1 MSTTL
6 FIGFARMECTVQQV
20 KKSFLI
26 VLGEEIESIVEK
38 IKTTKNGKHKT
49 FIINFKENTTALQ
62 KLMDRI
68 KFENCIK
75 LAYDLRWD
83 RKLHKQVEVYW
94 KVFIYQQLNKSGFV
108 PRIMDASYGGGEP
121 CLKLD
126 DELEEPTLPPN
137 YFGQD
142 SYVTRPYTDNRSVQ
156 IANPVYMGRNATNG
170 TDVYK
175 KSMLNFTGTSGRVWL
190 GCSCEPGDHES
201 ICENYIPPDD
211 YSDDESD
218 DHIICRKPI
227 KETTKEEDDE
237 EWKKLKATLEQFG
250 CVYTEEEEFEE
261 KWGGERIRASIPL
274 APPQMTRMTSCAIP
288 QPLCCADDTQA
299 VFDGY

>member
-1 MSTTL
+1 MSTSL

-20 KKSFLI
+20 KKTFLI
-26 VLGEEIESIVEK
+26 VLGEEIVSIVEK

-49 FIINFKENTTALQ
+49 FIINFKENTPALQ

-83 RKLHKQVEVYW
+83 RKLHKEVETYW
-94 KVFIYQQLNKSGFV
+94 KVFIYQQVNKTGFV
-108 PRIMDASYGGGEP
+108 PRIMDASYGCEP
-121 CLKLD
+121 CPKSEDGTPELKEHIPMPL
-126 DELEEPTLPPN
+126 N

-142 SYVTRPYTDNRSVQ
+142 TYVKRPYTEDRSVQ
-156 IANPVYMGRNATNG
+156 IANPAYMGRNATTG

-175 KSMLNFTGTSGRVWL
+175 KSMLNYTGTSGRVWL
-190 GCSCEPGDHES
+190 GCSCEPGDHETM
-201 ICENYIPPDD
+201 CENYIPPDD
-211 YSDDESD
+211 YSDDDSD
-218 DHIICRKPI
+218 EHIICRKPI

-250 CVYTEEEEFEE
+250 CVYAEEEVFDE
-261 KWGGERIRASIPL
+261 KWGGERIRE
-274 APPQMTRMTSCAIP
+274 
-288 QPLCCADDTQA
+288 TQA